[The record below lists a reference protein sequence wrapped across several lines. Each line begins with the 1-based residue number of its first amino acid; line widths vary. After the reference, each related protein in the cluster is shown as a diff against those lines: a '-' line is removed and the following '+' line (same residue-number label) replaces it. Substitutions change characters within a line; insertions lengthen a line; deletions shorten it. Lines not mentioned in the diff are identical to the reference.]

1 MVQAPG
7 PGNAVEKVLVVL
19 DALTDHHRLADLAR
33 STGLPKSTV
42 HRILQTLIDRDF
54 AAFDDVTGYGPGP
67 RMLGLAGRTL
77 GDLDASLAAEP
88 VLRRLQELSSATVH
102 MAVLA
107 GDEAIYV
114 RKLEGN
120 KPYRMV
126 SRVGMAIPLHCTA
139 IGKALL
145 AAMPDEEVVELMR
158 RTGLPRRTPRTITTP
173 ECLLDDLQG
182 HTAASLVERRRR
194 ERARHRVRGGRGSR
208 PFGAGDRRHQRVS
221 VAQRSDGDRPRGPG
235 PPSRRRRRRGVER
248 LRYAIGLN
256 GPRRCDSDG
265 AAGRIRTCGI
275 ASRRLQVVDQSKPS
289 NSRSLMYLTITGAE
303 TCGMSLSGP
312 ILLSCTA
319 ARK

>member
-19 DALTDHHRLADLAR
+19 DALTDHHRLTDLAR

-54 AAFDDVTGYGPGP
+54 AAFDEVSGYGPGP

-158 RTGLPRRTPRTITTP
+158 RTGLARRTPRTITTP
-173 ECLLDDLQG
+173 ECLLDDLKGIRQRHWSSDVEENELG
-182 HTAASLVERRRR
+182 IVCVGAGVRDHSGRVTAAIS
-194 ERARHRVRGGRGSR
+194 
-208 PFGAGDRRHQRVS
+208 VS
-221 VAQRSDGDRPRGPG
+221 QLRSDPTAIALDDLGPQVAAAAAEV
-235 PPSRRRRRRGVER
+235 S
-248 LRYAIGLN
+248 N
-256 GPRRCDSDG
+256 GFG
-265 AAGRIRTCGI
+265 M
-275 ASRRLQVVDQSKPS
+275 
-289 NSRSLMYLTITGAE
+289 RSA
-303 TCGMSLSGP
+303 
-312 ILLSCTA
+312 
-319 ARK
+319 